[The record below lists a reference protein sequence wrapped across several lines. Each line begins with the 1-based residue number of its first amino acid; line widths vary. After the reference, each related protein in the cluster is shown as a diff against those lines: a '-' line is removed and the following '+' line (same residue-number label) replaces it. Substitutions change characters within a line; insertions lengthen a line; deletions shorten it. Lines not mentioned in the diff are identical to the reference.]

1 MKTCKD
7 CIHYQPA
14 RDPYTKAIRRS
25 IDGHCTWPIP
35 EKWPL
40 SMLGYS
46 GSSKPIIHR
55 DRVYSGK
62 RADECK
68 CFEPKRVKKS
78 TQTKIEGI

>member
-1 MKTCKD
+1 
-7 CIHYQPA
+7 
-14 RDPYTKAIRRS
+14 
-25 IDGHCTWPIP
+25 
-35 EKWPL
+35 
-40 SMLGYS
+40 MLGYL